1 MGGDIWALGAAYENY
16 MGRWSRPVAAA
27 FVAWLGVPAGR
38 RWLDAGCGTGA
49 LSAAVLAGAAPAEVA
64 AVDPSA
70 GFVRH
75 ARELLA
81 GARTGFAL
89 ADARALPFADG
100 RFGAAVSGL
109 VLNFV
114 PRPEAAVAELARV
127 TAPGGTV
134 AAYVWDYARRMDLIR
149 AFWSA
154 AVSLDPGAGALDEG
168 ARFPLCRPEPLRAL
182 WTEAGLGGVRVEA
195 IEADAVFRD
204 FDDYWLPFLAGQGPA
219 PKYAVSLPEQ
229 RRAALRER
237 IRERLPAAEDGSIT
251 LRTRA
256 WAVSGTVL
264 DH

>member
-1 MGGDIWALGAAYENY
+1 MGADIWAVGDAYEGY

-49 LSAAVLAGAAPAEVA
+49 LTAAVLAAAGPDRIAGA
-64 AVDPSA
+64 DPSA

-75 ARELLA
+75 ARNLVA
-81 GARTGFAL
+81 DARAGFAV
-89 ADARALPFADG
+89 ADARALPFGDG

-114 PRPEAAVAELARV
+114 PDPAAAVAELARV

-134 AAYVWDYARRMDLIR
+134 AAYVWDYARRMDVIR

-154 AVSLDPGAGALDEG
+154 AVELDPDAGALDEG

-182 WTEAGLGGVRVEA
+182 WDGAGLTWVEVA
-195 IEADAVFRD
+195 PIDMDAVFRD
-204 FDDYWLPFLAGQGPA
+204 FDDYWRPFLAGQGPA
-219 PKYAVSLPEQ
+219 PAYAAALPRA

-237 IRERLPAAEDGSIT
+237 IRERMPVAADGSIT

-256 WAVSGTVL
+256 WAVRGEVL
-264 DH
+264 AH